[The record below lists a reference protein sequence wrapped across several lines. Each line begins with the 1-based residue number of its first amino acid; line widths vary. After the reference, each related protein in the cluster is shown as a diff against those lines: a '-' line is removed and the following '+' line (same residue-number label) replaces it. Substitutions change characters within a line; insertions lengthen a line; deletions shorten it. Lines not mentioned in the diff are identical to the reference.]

1 MTPDFRHR
9 IEYKEYVES
18 TQFSARITVLA
29 VFFTAVMVGYLL
41 SFYYMQIVQGAHYAE
56 LAEANRIRRIDVQA
70 PRGAILDRYGRVI
83 ARNRPA
89 FDVVLDREHASHLEE
104 SLHTLA
110 PVIGVEVG
118 ELRQRITHAGARPKY
133 EPVVLG
139 SDVTLAVAS
148 FVESRRADL
157 PGVSI
162 TLSMKR
168 SYQEGE
174 SGAHYLGYVGEV
186 SRAMLDKNSLI
197 GAVSGDI
204 VGKAGVERAF
214 NDELQGQRGVRQVIV
229 NSGGRVMGEQ
239 AGGVQPVA
247 GKDLRLTIDLDMQR
261 ELDQAFGDQTGAGV
275 FLDPRNGEIL
285 AMTSRPGYDPN
296 FFARRFTREFWK
308 SLVDDPR
315 KPLQNRAISSAYSPG
330 STFKP
335 IMAAAALEEG
345 LATPSTVF
353 SCPGWGFFY
362 GRKFLCHEKG
372 GHGVVDMKRA
382 IQVSCNVYFYNLG
395 SRLGIDS
402 IARYAKHMGLGSL
415 TGIDIGQEQPGLVPS
430 PEWKMTVH
438 KDRWYPSETI
448 SVSIGQGPLLITPL
462 QMAMSQAFIATD
474 GRRVTPHLRLG
485 TDSATFARSQG
496 DGDAGGGDTHIS
508 SHNLDVVRRA
518 EWSVVNESGTG
529 TKALIPGRDVCGKTG
544 TAQVYAASAGVKD
557 EDLPAEM
564 RDHAWFV
571 GFAPRDNPRIAFA
584 VIVEHGGHGGTAAAP
599 IVKSVLEKFFESEEQ
614 PAHPD
619 APAPR
624 QVANARKTG
633 SGLF

>member
-18 TQFSARITVLA
+18 TQFSARITVLS

-41 SFYYMQIVQGAHYAE
+41 AFYYMQVAQGEHYE
-56 LAEANRIRRIDVQA
+56 QMAEANRIRRIVVQA
-70 PRGAILDRYGRVI
+70 PRGAILDRFGRVI

-89 FDVVLDREHASHLEE
+89 FDVVLDRERAEGTDASLR
-104 SLHTLA
+104 SLA
-110 PVIGVEVG
+110 PVLGVEIE
-118 ELRQRITHAGARPKY
+118 ELRDRIVRAGARPKF

-139 SDVTLAVAS
+139 SDVSLAVAS

-157 PGVSI
+157 PGISI
-162 TLSMKR
+162 SLSMKR
-168 SYQEGE
+168 SYQEGD
-174 SGAHYLGYVGEV
+174 SGAHLLGYVGEITKT
-186 SRAMLDKNSLI
+186 MLDHSDFTDAI
-197 GAVSGDI
+197 AGDI
-204 VGKAGVERAF
+204 VGKSGVERAF
-214 NDELQGQRGVRQVIV
+214 NTVLQGVRGERRVVV
-229 NSGGRVMGEQ
+229 NSSGRVVGEL
-239 AGGVQPVA
+239 AGGVQPIP
-247 GKDLRLTIDLDMQR
+247 GSDMRLTINLDMQR
-261 ELDQAFGDQTGAGV
+261 ELDAAFGDQVGAGV

-285 AMTSRPGYDPN
+285 ALTSRPGYDPN
-296 FFARRFTREFWK
+296 FFARRFTRQFWK

-315 KPLQNRAISSAYSPG
+315 HPLQNRAISSAYSPG

-345 LATPSTVF
+345 LATEATSF
-353 SCPGWGFFY
+353 NCPGWGVFY

-372 GHGVVDMKRA
+372 GHGGIAMQRA

-402 IARYAKHMGLGSL
+402 IAKYARHVGLGAL

-430 PEWKMTVH
+430 PEWKMKVH

-462 QMAMSQAFIATD
+462 QMAVAQAFIGTNGA
-474 GRRVTPHLRLG
+474 RVTPHLRMDAAG
-485 TDSATFARSQG
+485 ATFARR
-496 DGDAGGGDTHIS
+496 DDADTTIS
-508 SHNLDVVRRA
+508 TRSLDAVRRA

-529 TKALIPGRDVCGKTG
+529 TRALIPGRDVCGKTG

-557 EDLPAEM
+557 EDLPPEM

-571 GFAPRDNPRIAFA
+571 GFAPRDNPRVAFA

-599 IVKSVLEKFFESEEQ
+599 IVKKVLEKYFESEDK
-614 PAHPD
+614 PAPREV
-619 APAPR
+619 PAPR
-624 QVANARKTG
+624 QVADVSKKG
-633 SGLF
+633 SGIL